1 MFDAIQSRLDGDD
14 RAVSPVIGVVLMV
27 AITVI
32 LAAVIGS
39 TVLGVGDQLDS
50 TAPQVQLSV
59 EDVNVTNVESDNT
72 ANLTTV
78 TLRHTGGDD
87 LELQNTDIILANDGE
102 TTRFNE
108 PDSDG
113 RAVVQTADTFNIRV
127 DEGDT
132 NTENVT
138 AENGVVWESTRD
150 DDISELVSGTDND
163 VAGDRLTITIVDAES
178 GEIIFDRTISI

>member
-59 EDVNVTNVESDNT
+59 EDVNVTNVESDT
-72 ANLTTV
+72 PPNLTTV

-87 LELQNTDIILANDGE
+87 LEL
-102 TTRFNE
+102 
-108 PDSDG
+108 
-113 RAVVQTADTFNIRV
+113 
-127 DEGDT
+127 
-132 NTENVT
+132 
-138 AENGVVWESTRD
+138 
-150 DDISELVSGTDND
+150 
-163 VAGDRLTITIVDAES
+163 
-178 GEIIFDRTISI
+178 